1 MLGQPAHAGGYSAL
15 GNRDPRSRTGQTVC
29 KADPGVLRDKG
40 GQASRDPGRQTTVQ
54 TPEAA
59 AYTPHAPHTC
69 QGVCTHTAPLFAL
82 SARPIVL
89 VLFLIDFSPTSHI
102 GSGASFCDPQ
112 SPTGFSDT
120 QPRGANTRS
129 ASRLPYS
136 VGGKVPDYWL
146 TPIPNSRVPEG
157 KTQGCFVSLFFPQSP
172 ALCLA
177 RNQCSTPSSRI
188 NE

>member
-15 GNRDPRSRTGQTVC
+15 GNRGPRSRTGQTVC

-69 QGVCTHTAPLFAL
+69 QGVCTHTAPLFTL

-102 GSGASFCDPQ
+102 GSDTSFCDPQ
-112 SPTGFSDT
+112 SPMGFSDT
-120 QPRGANTRS
+120 QSRGANHPLCVQAPLLCGRES
-129 ASRLPYS
+129 SRLLADPYS
-136 VGGKVPDYWL
+136 QL
-146 TPIPNSRVPEG
+146 
-157 KTQGCFVSLFFPQSP
+157 
-172 ALCLA
+172 
-177 RNQCSTPSSRI
+177 
-188 NE
+188 